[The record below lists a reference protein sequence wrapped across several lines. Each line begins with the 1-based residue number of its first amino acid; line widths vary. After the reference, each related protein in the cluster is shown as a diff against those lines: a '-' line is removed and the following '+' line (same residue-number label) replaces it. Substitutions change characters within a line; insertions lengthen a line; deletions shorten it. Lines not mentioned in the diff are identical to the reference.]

1 MRLGLLADIHEA
13 VELLANAI
21 DILKSRQVDAF
32 VMLGDVL
39 EFHERIDETVA
50 LLADLPGV
58 GVWGNHDL
66 SLCGEVAPYFRSRCS
81 SEALAYFARL
91 KPWVELAGNRFQHIE
106 PHLDPAKIQD
116 IWSKIT
122 PEERVAGF
130 RRCPHPRAFM
140 GHYHCWTVMTPDG
153 PVEWEGERP
162 FRYLPDVRYLTIVN
176 SVDNG
181 WCGLLD
187 TDRDELEPIRL
198 GG

>member
-81 SEALAYFARL
+81 SEALAYPTEQLRSVGAEVVGTILNAIDKR
-91 KPWVELAGNRFQHIE
+91 EASYDTTAYG
-106 PHLDPAKIQD
+106 
-116 IWSKIT
+116 
-122 PEERVAGF
+122 
-130 RRCPHPRAFM
+130 
-140 GHYHCWTVMTPDG
+140 YHDYAATHESG
-153 PVEWEGERP
+153 
-162 FRYLPDVRYLTIVN
+162 
-176 SVDNG
+176 
-181 WCGLLD
+181 
-187 TDRDELEPIRL
+187 
-198 GG
+198 